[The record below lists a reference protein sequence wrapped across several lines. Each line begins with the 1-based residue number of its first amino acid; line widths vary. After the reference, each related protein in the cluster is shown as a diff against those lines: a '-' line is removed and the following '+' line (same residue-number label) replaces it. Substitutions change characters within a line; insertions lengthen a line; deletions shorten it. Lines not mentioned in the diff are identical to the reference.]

1 MEAYIPDY
9 VRSELGTVE
18 IDAGVIRIIAALTCL
33 EVDGVV
39 AMSGG
44 GWMGDLADWF
54 SKNISKGVTVTMNQ
68 NQVSIDLKVVAE
80 YGKPLHQV
88 GRHIQES
95 VRYAVESMT
104 GLTVQAVNVSIVD
117 VEFDVHSEESN

>member
-9 VRSELGTVE
+9 VRSDLGKVE
-18 IDAGVIRIIAALTCL
+18 IDASVIRMISALACL

-44 GWMGDLADWF
+44 GWMGDWADWF
-54 SKNISKGVTVTMNQ
+54 SKNLSKGVTVVMNEDR
-68 NQVSIDLKVVAE
+68 VSIDLKVVAE

-88 GRHIQES
+88 GRDIQEK

-104 GLTVQAVNVSIVD
+104 GLTVQAVNVAIVD
-117 VEFDVHSEESN
+117 VEFAARLESSS

>member
-9 VRSELGTVE
+9 VRSDLGKVE

-33 EVDGVV
+33 EVDGVA
-39 AMSGG
+39 AMGGG

-54 SKNISKGVTVTMNQ
+54 SKNLSKGVTVVMNQ
-68 NQVSIDLKVVAE
+68 DQVTIDLKVVAK
-80 YGKPLHQV
+80 YGKPLHEV
-88 GRHIQES
+88 GRNIQEK

-117 VEFDVHSEESN
+117 VEFEARTETSN

>member
-1 MEAYIPDY
+1 MEAYIPEF
-9 VRSELGTVE
+9 VRSDLGKVE

-33 EVDGVV
+33 EVDGVA

-44 GWMGDLADWF
+44 GWMEDLADWF
-54 SKNISKGVTVTMNQ
+54 SKNLSKGVTVVMNQ
-68 NQVSIDLKVVAE
+68 DQVTIDVKVVAE

-88 GRHIQES
+88 GRDIQEK

-117 VEFDVHSEESN
+117 VEFDVRTEQTG

>member
-9 VRSELGTVE
+9 VRSDLGKVE

-33 EVDGVV
+33 EVDGV
-39 AMSGG
+39 ATMGGG

-54 SKNISKGVTVTMNQ
+54 SKNLSKGVTVNMNQ
-68 NQVSIDLKVVAE
+68 DQVTVDLKVVAQ
-80 YGKPLHQV
+80 YGKRLHEV
-88 GRHIQES
+88 GRDIQEK
-95 VRYAVESMT
+95 VRYAIESMT

-117 VEFDVHSEESN
+117 VEFENRMETTN